1 MKRLLPV
8 VLSLAFA
15 FNAHAAPSREAA
27 NNWLNDFSKIKVE
40 ILANAGRQKS
50 YFELQIQPITELEE
64 RAKRL
69 FTDKSKTPNPYIIC
83 IAAVSQF
90 RAALGWQIKSL
101 TSEAG
106 SDVLSD
112 RVTYLASTSFHAGA
126 AYQRCEALIEGLN

>member
-27 NNWLNDFSKIKVE
+27 NNWLNDFSKIRVE
-40 ILANAGRQKS
+40 MLANAGRQKS

-112 RVTYLASTSFHAGA
+112 QVTYLASTSFHAGA